1 MNPRTKYE
9 IGAVPHSQHPRP
21 QMRRENWLCLNGEW
35 TLCKKGIDGKELYV
49 GSITVPFSPE
59 TVNSGVEAGFALG
72 PGERLYYRRTVMLDE
87 SLLRGIT
94 HLHFDAVDSACEVF
108 VNGASLATH
117 RGGFTAFVADI
128 SSVAR
133 LGENEIEVICTDEA
147 TRNSGARGK
156 QSDRRGG
163 IWYTAQSGIWQT
175 VWLEYMPKDEIKD
188 LRITPKEGGKEV
200 LVEAKSESEIT
211 KTRRSIRIRDFFI

>member
-1 MNPRTKYE
+1 MNPKTGYE

-35 TLCKKGIDGKELYV
+35 SFCKKGIDGKDTYV

-59 TVNSGVEAGFALG
+59 TVNSGVEAGFVLG
-72 PGERLYYRRTVMLDE
+72 RGERLYYRRTVMLDE

-108 VNGASLATH
+108 VNGASVATH
-117 RGGFTAFVADI
+117 RGGFTAFVADV

-147 TRNSGARGK
+147 TRNGGARGK

-163 IWYTAQSGIWQT
+163 IWYTPQSGIWQ
-175 VWLEYMPKDEIKD
+175 
-188 LRITPKEGGKEV
+188 
-200 LVEAKSESEIT
+200 
-211 KTRRSIRIRDFFI
+211 